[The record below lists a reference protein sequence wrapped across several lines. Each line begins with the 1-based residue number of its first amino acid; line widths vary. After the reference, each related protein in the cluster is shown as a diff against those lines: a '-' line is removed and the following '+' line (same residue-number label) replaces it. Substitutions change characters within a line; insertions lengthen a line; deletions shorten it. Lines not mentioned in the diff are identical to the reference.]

1 MICTPILCGR
11 KNIDPTTLDK
21 ERNKKGVSS
30 KGEGRGNGLYFASK
44 MIGQNQWLSQSQEII
59 DNYYIQQLFV
69 YKSTTKKR
77 D

>member
-1 MICTPILCGR
+1 M
-11 KNIDPTTLDK
+11 K